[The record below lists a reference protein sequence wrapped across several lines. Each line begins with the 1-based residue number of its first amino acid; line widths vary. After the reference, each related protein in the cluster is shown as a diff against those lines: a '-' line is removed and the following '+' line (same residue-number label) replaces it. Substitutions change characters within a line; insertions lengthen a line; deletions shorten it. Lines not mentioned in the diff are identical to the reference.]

1 MNEAKT
7 HTSRDDETTVENF
20 EKGHGARG
28 IPDDHLPTARLP
40 PLARPP
46 ASTGASS
53 QAQLAQPSGPLP
65 QSPKTSWWRAL
76 IASTMPEAD
85 RSSLATHPHATDR
98 AAALVCGATAL
109 FLFLIALMIGL
120 REAPAQ
126 PSVAASVAVA
136 IVIARVLLAL
146 AVMAIGA
153 MFLRMAERFFT
164 GRARD

>member
-7 HTSRDDETTVENF
+7 HTDREDETTVGNLG
-20 EKGHGARG
+20 KGHGARG
-28 IPDDHLPTARLP
+28 IADDQLATTRLP

-46 ASTGASS
+46 ASMSASP
-53 QAQLAQPSGPLP
+53 QAQLAQPLGQLP
-65 QSPKTSWWRAL
+65 QPPKTSWWRAL
-76 IASTMPEAD
+76 IASTMPPAD
-85 RSSLATHPHATDR
+85 RSSRAADPQAMDR
-98 AAALVCGATAL
+98 AAAFVCGATAL
-109 FLFLIALMIGL
+109 FLFLIALIIGL

-126 PSVAASVAVA
+126 PSVAASVAA
-136 IVIARVLLAL
+136 TIVIARVLLAL